1 MDNGIRIIMQFI
13 NTFLILIL
21 RKYLIIANVN
31 KNPKTERSEN
41 ISRGGSMVK

>member
-1 MDNGIRIIMQFI
+1 MDNGISIIMQFI

-21 RKYLIIANVN
+21 RKYLIITSVN
-31 KNPKTERSEN
+31 KNPKMERSQN

>member
-1 MDNGIRIIMQFI
+1 MYNGISIIMQFI

-31 KNPKTERSEN
+31 KSPKMERSEN
-41 ISRGGSMVK
+41 ISRGGRMIK

>member
-31 KNPKTERSEN
+31 KNPKMERSEN
-41 ISRGGSMVK
+41 ISRGGIMFK